1 TGVGCRDCFSW
12 CAAST
17 ASCNSSPLMRTYCK
31 KSCNFC
37 PSTEGACVN
46 KGCDQR
52 CLAQTGSEP
61 VCACFE
67 GYRLAPNNRTCL
79 DIDECAENVTLCVGH
94 PHGRNC
100 NNTIGA
106 YACTACEVSN
116 TRFSYYERADCCK
129 MSSESCGKSSTNGG
143 RVVGGKRARV
153 ARWPWMAYITIGNNL
168 CGGSLISS
176 RWVVSA
182 AHCFSLINRNNLGG
196 VTVVLGVVDT
206 LDRGNVHEQTFTISR
221 LIIHPNYRFP
231 DNDIALLELSR
242 EINPSIYVKPAC
254 LPNGEHPPVGEKCWA
269 TGYGT
274 TLFGGA
280 TAKNL
285 QEVDLPI
292 ADDGQ
297 CYDIYANRTNRFNPT
312 NMLCAGYITGG
323 KDACQGDS
331 GGPLVCQRCKNCDW
345 YLAGV
350 TSFGKGCATPGFFG
364 VYTKVSR
371 FEQWISTYT
380 NIPVSPQQC
389 VKPSWTQ
396 WGQWTNCAS
405 CSGRSSRIRFCVN
418 GSPGDPG
425 CDGPEE
431 NFRPCSSVC
440 VTATWGE
447 YGQWSSCSSTCG
459 GGLRMRSRSC
469 VGGSIGSAEC
479 PTGGETATQSCNTGI
494 RCPTWTRWSDW
505 GECSLTCGGGT
516 QTSTRTCNTFGQ
528 AGATCVGRASRS
540 QICNDV
546 ICPSWAG
553 YGSWSSCSRTCGGGT
568 RTRSRGCSNGNVG
581 QDGCPTSG
589 ATQSQLCNTQ
599 ACQSAQPTW
608 SDFGSWS
615 GCSTTCG
622 VGSRS
627 RTRVCI
633 GGSIGVVGCEA
644 GGESATQ
651 SCNTGI
657 RCPTW
662 TRWSDWGECSL
673 TCGGGTQTSTRTCNT
688 FGQAGATCVGRASR
702 SQICNQQTC
711 PSWSA
716 YGSWSICSSTCGGG
730 SRSRSRT
737 CNNGQIGNIGCSP
750 ASAASQSMV
759 CNTNSCP
766 QWTAWVAGSCS
777 VTCGTGTRPFTRT
790 CNTFGVVGASCG
802 NGPTEQSEACTLP
815 ACPEFSPWSTWGSCS
830 LSCSGGVQTRTR
842 TCPNPGSCSGDAF
855 GVSLTDSQPC
865 NTPACLGVW
874 GEWVNS
880 GSCSFSCGP
889 GTIQQTRQCIGGTVG
904 QPNCMGA
911 TQQQAPCNLGVC
923 TWSSWQAWTTCSLSC
938 GGGSQSRTRTCSG
951 GAGRCTGDATS
962 TQSCNTGACST
973 SPCSNKVN
981 LAALAECRSYATL
994 GYCISY
1000 SVYMLQNCAYSCC
1013 LIEQQ
1018 TNSCLNLQDY
1028 LGFGLCASYRHLC
1041 TEALIQLNCP
1051 YTCRC
1056 T

>member
-1 TGVGCRDCFSW
+1 
-12 CAAST
+12 
-17 ASCNSSPLMRTYCK
+17 
-31 KSCNFC
+31 
-37 PSTEGACVN
+37 
-46 KGCDQR
+46 
-52 CLAQTGSEP
+52 
-61 VCACFE
+61 
-67 GYRLAPNNRTCL
+67 
-79 DIDECAENVTLCVGH
+79 
-94 PHGRNC
+94 
-100 NNTIGA
+100 
-106 YACTACEVSN
+106 
-116 TRFSYYERADCCK
+116 
-129 MSSESCGKSSTNGG
+129 
-143 RVVGGKRARV
+143 
-153 ARWPWMAYITIGNNL
+153 
-168 CGGSLISS
+168 
-176 RWVVSA
+176 
-182 AHCFSLINRNNLGG
+182 
-196 VTVVLGVVDT
+196 
-206 LDRGNVHEQTFTISR
+206 
-221 LIIHPNYRFP
+221 
-231 DNDIALLELSR
+231 
-242 EINPSIYVKPAC
+242 
-254 LPNGEHPPVGEKCWA
+254 
-269 TGYGT
+269 
-274 TLFGGA
+274 
-280 TAKNL
+280 
-285 QEVDLPI
+285 
-292 ADDGQ
+292 
-297 CYDIYANRTNRFNPT
+297 
-312 NMLCAGYITGG
+312 
-323 KDACQGDS
+323 
-331 GGPLVCQRCKNCDW
+331 
-345 YLAGV
+345 
-350 TSFGKGCATPGFFG
+350 
-364 VYTKVSR
+364 
-371 FEQWISTYT
+371 
-380 NIPVSPQQC
+380 
-389 VKPSWTQ
+389 
-396 WGQWTNCAS
+396 
-405 CSGRSSRIRFCVN
+405 
-418 GSPGDPG
+418 
-425 CDGPEE
+425 
-431 NFRPCSSVC
+431 
-440 VTATWGE
+440 
-447 YGQWSSCSSTCG
+447 
-459 GGLRMRSRSC
+459 
-469 VGGSIGSAEC
+469 
-479 PTGGETATQSCNTGI
+479 
-494 RCPTWTRWSDW
+494 
-505 GECSLTCGGGT
+505 
-516 QTSTRTCNTFGQ
+516 
-528 AGATCVGRASRS
+528 
-540 QICNDV
+540 NDV

-766 QWTAWVAGSCS
+766 QWTAWVAG
-777 VTCGTGTRPFTRT
+777 
-790 CNTFGVVGASCG
+790 
-802 NGPTEQSEACTLP
+802 
-815 ACPEFSPWSTWGSCS
+815 
-830 LSCSGGVQTRTR
+830 
-842 TCPNPGSCSGDAF
+842 
-855 GVSLTDSQPC
+855 
-865 NTPACLGVW
+865 
-874 GEWVNS
+874 
-880 GSCSFSCGP
+880 
-889 GTIQQTRQCIGGTVG
+889 
-904 QPNCMGA
+904 
-911 TQQQAPCNLGVC
+911 
-923 TWSSWQAWTTCSLSC
+923 
-938 GGGSQSRTRTCSG
+938 
-951 GAGRCTGDATS
+951 DATS